1 MTTPEISREEAALIT
16 AAIATYLAKP
26 PPQPER
32 RAEPA
37 PLLLEG
43 IEKRMTQM
51 ESEYKAYVQGLLDE
65 RFSRLEKRLESL
77 ERILLAL
84 RARVERS
91 DLKEG
96 VESGAPIQPR
106 MVGGLGEKGLV
117 RPASTTGSVWSLLGR
132 YALGEKPERR
142 RRM

>member
-37 PLLLEG
+37 PLLQG
-43 IEKRMTQM
+43 IEKRMTHM

-65 RFSRLEKRLESL
+65 RFSHLEKRLESL

-96 VESGAPIQPR
+96 VESGASIQPR

-132 YALGEKPERR
+132 YTLGERPERR
-142 RRM
+142 RRR